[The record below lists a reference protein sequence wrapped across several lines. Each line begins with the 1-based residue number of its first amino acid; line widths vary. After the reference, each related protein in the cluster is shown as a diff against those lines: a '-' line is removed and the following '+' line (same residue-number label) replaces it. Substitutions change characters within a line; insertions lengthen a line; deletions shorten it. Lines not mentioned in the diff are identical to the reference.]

1 MRGLAGTIE
10 LRGLRRSWRVWRRFA
25 ALSVSQLLEYRLNV
39 LFSTLQQAGQLAL
52 LAVVYLVMFQY
63 VPVVGGW
70 SRSEALL
77 LLGVAWTFEGT
88 WSFIFARSLNG
99 LSGLVRRGELD
110 FVLLRP
116 LAPQVLVACWRGTS
130 PGELGRALQGA
141 LLTLYAGTRAGLI
154 WQPQSLL
161 VALLFGLCGLSIY
174 YALRFAIA
182 SCAFWIVQVEEVHE
196 LVETVTE
203 TSRYPV
209 TFFPP
214 PLQALLT
221 YIIPVAYLATFPAQA
236 LLGRADLRFLPVGV
250 VLALVALF
258 ASSRLWGYGLRSYT
272 SAGG

>member
-1 MRGLAGTIE
+1 MRGPG
-10 LRGLRRSWRVWRRFA
+10 LRGLRRAWRVWRRFA

-39 LFSTLQQAGQLAL
+39 LFSAVEQGAQLAL
-52 LAVVYLVMFQY
+52 LVVVYFVVYQY
-63 VPVVGGW
+63 APAIGGW
-70 SRSEALL
+70 SRAEALL
-77 LLGVAWTFEGT
+77 LLGVAWTFDGT
-88 WSFIFARSLNG
+88 WSFFFARSLNG

-130 PGELGRALQGA
+130 PGEMGRALQGG
-141 LLTLYAGTRAGLI
+141 LLTLYAGVQAGVSWHPLPVI
-154 WQPQSLL
+154 A
-161 VALLFGLCGLSIY
+161 ALLFGLCGLTIY

-221 YIIPVAYLATFPAQA
+221 YVIPVAYLATFPAQA
-236 LLGRADLRFLPVGV
+236 LLGRADLRLLPVGG
-250 VLALVALF
+250 VLALVALA
-258 ASSRLWGYGLRSYT
+258 ASSWLWGHGLRSYT